1 MNTLIFKTNIESKE
15 DFDKIKNA
23 LSNKKQFA
31 ECTID
36 LDDVDKVLRILSD
49 KLTVPDVE
57 EEVVEMGFYCKEI
70 EE

>member
-57 EEVVEMGFYCKEI
+57 EEVVEMGFYCKEM